1 VRGGRCNIGN
11 DFICCSYTILPSH
24 RFLRP
29 MGTIFHM
36 KNISTEHSFL
46 KSRICFIYGTVCPY
60 IMCIFEDIYIVR
72 TKNLFCQ
79 TLLLVLLQNRALLQ
93 SILIEISLLKI
104 IFVPLF
110 CFNKEDFS
118 AWKVFISTFYP
129 FLPKINSFIIGRD
142 FFYWT
147 FNHATILTQFR
158 IEFICPFFEDL
169 ITNKDYFSVPLFNT
183 ASYATPQIPLYSSLE
198 K

>member
-1 VRGGRCNIGN
+1 MRAIRGCGLDLAEIVDEIQPSGQASITANAAKLQQSWVQSQNPPILWNVRGGRCNIGN

-118 AWKVFISTFYP
+118 A
-129 FLPKINSFIIGRD
+129 
-142 FFYWT
+142 
-147 FNHATILTQFR
+147 
-158 IEFICPFFEDL
+158 
-169 ITNKDYFSVPLFNT
+169 
-183 ASYATPQIPLYSSLE
+183 
-198 K
+198 